1 MLKCHGTPASA
12 VDERAICQWNQG
24 PWQRPCWQ
32 SRNWDATCKYVWLGS
47 FDLFSTAHN
56 ETAIDP
62 GVPCKDVV
70 PCRCESD
77 LATRC
82 FNLSWKHIT
91 CTSKTLDIAC
101 AWSSWSALD
110 PLLIR
115 SSCSEFS
122 FYLLFCSPLELTWGL
137 DWQCLLASSPCVS
150 APCWRSTKY
159 VPQLKK
165 RRCNGKSGLG
175 QEWQR
180 PGHTLRQK
188 FWQILTGRT
197 QRRMFPLQSL
207 HYSCIFLIILHMI
220 KTYQNTSRLHH
231 QNHSQI
237 GRPHAIT
244 CLQDPTGSLQVSRL
258 KLSTWRHLVLRRI
271 NVLRFST
278 FVGSPTC
285 VNTLQDI
292 TRCYKYL
299 SIYHIYHVASSVNAA
314 WWI

>member
-1 MLKCHGTPASA
+1 MQNANTFGSA
-12 VDERAICQWNQG
+12 RLTSSLQHTMRI
-24 PWQRPCWQ
+24 
-32 SRNWDATCKYVWLGS
+32 
-47 FDLFSTAHN
+47 H

-101 AWSSWSALD
+101 AWSALD

-122 FYLLFCSPLELTWGL
+122 SYLLFCSPLELTWGL

-165 RRCNGKSGLG
+165 RRCSGKSGLG
-175 QEWQR
+175 QEWQQ

-197 QRRMFPLQSL
+197 QRRVFPL
-207 HYSCIFLIILHMI
+207 HYYYSFIFFIILLI
-220 KTYQNTSRLHH
+220 KTYQKTSRLHH

-244 CLQDPTGSLQVSRL
+244 CLQDPKVA
-258 KLSTWRHLVLRRI
+258 
-271 NVLRFST
+271 
-278 FVGSPTC
+278 
-285 VNTLQDI
+285 
-292 TRCYKYL
+292 YKYL
-299 SIYHIYHVASSVNAA
+299 GLNSVHGGTLSFGASTFCGPPPLWDRQRAWTHYKILHDFTSIYHIYHVASFANAA